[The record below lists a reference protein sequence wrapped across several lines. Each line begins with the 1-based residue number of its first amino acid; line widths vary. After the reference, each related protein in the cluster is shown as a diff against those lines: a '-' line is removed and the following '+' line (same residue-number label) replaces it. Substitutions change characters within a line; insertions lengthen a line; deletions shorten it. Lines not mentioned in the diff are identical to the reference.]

1 MFAWLRP
8 KEKKLSELTVK
19 EVMGTVHSKYPGI
32 VTRGKYCPPT
42 HQCSRWLLLHGPFY
56 RETDYNCTILVDA
69 TQMYDWA
76 VKNSTVVGYSNEL
89 RESAKDYL
97 PEWVKDANPSD
108 ETVTLLDESMHDAL
122 QDWDLDFIIF
132 GWAKV
137 WCPNCS
143 SFTGVFEKVQQEFQR
158 TQDKLECIS
167 YLPEWNC
174 EQGHS
179 LRKQS
184 GDTIR
189 FF

>member
-8 KEKKLSELTVK
+8 KEKKLSEMTVK

-32 VTRGKYCPPT
+32 ITRGKYCPPT

-76 VKNSTVVGYSNEL
+76 VKNSTGVGYSAEL

-122 QDWDLDFIIF
+122 KDWDLDFIIF

-137 WCPNCS
+137 WCSDCRR
-143 SFTGVFEKVQQEFQR
+143 FTGIFGRAQDEFKR
-158 TQDKLECIS
+158 TQNKLKCLS
-167 YLPEWNC
+167 HLPKWSC
-174 EQGHS
+174 EEGHI
-179 LRKQS
+179 LKNE
-184 GDTIR
+184 GTEHIR